1 MWQCKEVVEPLHLK
15 NNGVQHF
22 QAMLLDLAISVSN
35 LPKKLSSLDDLPSN
49 SAMSR
54 YLKAMEQDVK
64 AGRMKKQ
71 LGRWLLED
79 RAKDKDF
86 TYRLTGKDS
95 RLILH
100 GFMYL
105 VKAIQG
111 DSNDPKLIM

>member
-1 MWQCKEVVEPLHLK
+1 M

-22 QAMLLDLAISVSN
+22 HAMLLDLAISVSN
-35 LPKKLSSLDDLPSN
+35 LPPKLNSLDDLPSN

-54 YLKAMEQDVK
+54 YLKAMDVKDVK
-64 AGRMKKQ
+64 AGRMKRQ
-71 LGRWLLED
+71 LSRWLHED

-111 DSNDPKLIM
+111 DSNDPKLLRAESH